1 MTGGEKHKKESSSNE
16 VDQCKRD
23 ILKQTIYEYVHK
35 MQQLCLAYN
44 LMQVY
49 FTKCINISLLKG
61 YPRALICFE
70 LNLGF

>member
-1 MTGGEKHKKESSSNE
+1 MTGGEKLKKESSSNE
-16 VDQCKRD
+16 VDQCKRN

-61 YPRALICFE
+61 YPHLFVSS
-70 LNLGF
+70 